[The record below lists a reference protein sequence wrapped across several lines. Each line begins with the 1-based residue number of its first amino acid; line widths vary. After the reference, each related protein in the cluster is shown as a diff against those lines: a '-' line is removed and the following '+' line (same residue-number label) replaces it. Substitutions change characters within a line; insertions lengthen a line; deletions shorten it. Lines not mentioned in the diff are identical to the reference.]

1 MPLTAPAQGLQ
12 QMIGEF
18 AAQRTEVVAAVLGSG
33 DGLLITRTEDMDRDH
48 ADELAAVACGLVSI
62 VSGSTARMFGDDRV
76 ELATARLTHR
86 TLLVAPVADGSVLA
100 VIATADADVE
110 PTGEAMADL
119 TGRIGKVLTAEIR
132 EELQAASEPW

>member
-1 MPLTAPAQGLQ
+1 MLT
-12 QMIGEF
+12 
-18 AAQRTEVVAAVLGSG
+18 TS
-33 DGLLITRTEDMDRDH
+33 DT
-48 ADELAAVACGLVSI
+48 
-62 VSGSTARMFGDDRV
+62 
-76 ELATARLTHR
+76 TARLTRR

-119 TGRIGKVLTAEIR
+119 TGRIGKVLTAEVR

>member
-1 MPLTAPAQGLQ
+1 MPLTASAQGLQ

-18 AAQRTEVVAAVLGSG
+18 AAQRAEVVAAVLGSG
-33 DGLLITRTEDMDRDH
+33 DGLLITKTEEMDRDH

-62 VSGSTARMFGDDRV
+62 VSGSTARMWGDDRV
-76 ELATARLTHR
+76 ELATARLTRR

-119 TGRIGKVLTAEIR
+119 TGRIGKVLTAEVR

>member
-1 MPLTAPAQGLQ
+1 MPLTASAQGLQ

-18 AAQRTEVVAAVLGSG
+18 AAQRAEVVAAVLGSG
-33 DGLLITRTEDMDRDH
+33 DGLLITKTEDMDRDH

-62 VSGSTARMFGDDRV
+62 VSGSTARMWGDDRV
-76 ELATARLTHR
+76 ELATARLTRR

-119 TGRIGKVLTAEIR
+119 TGRIGKVLTAEVR

>member
-1 MPLTAPAQGLQ
+1 MPLTASAQGLQ

-62 VSGSTARMFGDDRV
+62 VSGSTARMWGDDRV
-76 ELATARLTHR
+76 ELATARLTRR

-119 TGRIGKVLTAEIR
+119 TGRIGKVLTAEVR

>member
-1 MPLTAPAQGLQ
+1 VPLTASAQGLQ

-18 AAQRTEVVAAVLGSG
+18 AAQRAEVVAAVLGSG
-33 DGLLITRTEDMDRDH
+33 DGLLITKTEEMDRDH

-62 VSGSTARMFGDDRV
+62 VSGSTARMWGDDRV
-76 ELATARLTHR
+76 ELATARLTRR

-119 TGRIGKVLTAEIR
+119 TGRIGKVLTAEVR

>member
-76 ELATARLTHR
+76 ELAVARLTHR
-86 TLLVAPVADGSVLA
+86 TLLVRPVVDGSVLA
-100 VIATADADVE
+100 VVATTDAEVGT
-110 PTGEAMADL
+110 TGDAMTEL
-119 TGRIGKVLTAEIR
+119 TGRIGKLLTEEVR
-132 EELQAASEPW
+132 EELQAALPW